1 MPAIGEV
8 TCWWPGS
15 QIPSLR
21 GLDEFPCRAS
31 EFKKKKKSKMLI
43 FLVPTHSLTM
53 NTNAIEISTS
63 LQRRLTFKANAKGL
77 KTHSRWNNIHTNREG
92 LKTQKPSCFSRVG
105 LRSHGPPACDRAW
118 GTAVAP
124 SLNESTSRG
133 AEGACLK
140 PRGPQGSAPFQ
151 VIGAVVKPV
160 YSFSTRDWRRQG
172 QRRARRRGKMRRKTQ
187 RMKKEKPEHDC
198 RAKPCQWSAK

>member
-1 MPAIGEV
+1 
-8 TCWWPGS
+8 
-15 QIPSLR
+15 
-21 GLDEFPCRAS
+21 
-31 EFKKKKKSKMLI
+31 MLI
-43 FLVPTHSLTM
+43 FLVSTHSLTM
-53 NTNAIEISTS
+53 NTNVIEISTS

-77 KTHSRWNNIHTNREG
+77 KTHSRWNNIRTNREG

-124 SLNESTSRG
+124 SLNESTPCG

-140 PRGPQGSAPFQ
+140 PPGPQGSAPFQ
-151 VIGAVVKPV
+151 VIGAVVKPAW
-160 YSFSTRDWRRQG
+160 YSRRWPPGTCCGGFRHILLALGTGGGRDREG
-172 QRRARRRGKMRRKTQ
+172 QEDGGEMRRKTQ